1 MGHNNPVP
9 VVVALLSIR
18 SKDQKHPKLL
28 AIRRGIAP
36 KIGELAFPGGYVN
49 ELEDANEAMSREL
62 LEETGLVIEPKHWRP
77 QAIRVTPGN
86 QLLIFMTLG
95 YHGITE
101 KQVHEAFRPNA
112 EAQAYQ
118 LVDGTDTLCFPL
130 HDQMLKEWHRL
141 AQLHYAD

>member
-1 MGHNNPVP
+1 MGYNNPVP

-18 SKDQKHPKLL
+18 NAARRPKLL
-28 AIRRGIAP
+28 AIKRGIPP
-36 KIGELAFPGGYVN
+36 KLGELAFPGGYVN
-49 ELEDANEAMSREL
+49 ELEDANTAMSREL

-77 QAIRVTPGN
+77 QAIHVTPGN

-101 KQVHEAFRPNA
+101 RQVQEAFKPNA
-112 EAQAYQ
+112 EALSYH

-130 HDQMLKEWHRL
+130 HDRMLKEWYNL
-141 AQLHYAD
+141 AQLHDAD